1 MKYTKEEFDKHDK
14 KMMNDV
20 AELEQLV
27 EWAQQDNTA
36 FTEVDGVKY
45 GSAHLWREVAE
56 KALDL
61 ANQQEWFDRYE
72 DKEVEQDGKEFRRKS
87 KQLKNKLAKGGD
99 EDERKNND

>member
-1 MKYTKEEFDKHDK
+1 MKYTKKEFDKHDK
-14 KMMNDV
+14 KMMNNV

-27 EWAQQDNTA
+27 EWAQQDNNS

-72 DKEVEQDGKEFRRKS
+72 DKELRK
-87 KQLKNKLAKGGD
+87 
-99 EDERKNND
+99 

>member
-1 MKYTKEEFDKHDK
+1 MRLSTKFGKKNIKEKFKHEIYKKEFDKHDK
-14 KMMNDV
+14 KMMNNV

-36 FTEVDGVKY
+36 FTEIDGVKY

-72 DKEVEQDGKEFRRKS
+72 DME
-87 KQLKNKLAKGGD
+87 
-99 EDERKNND
+99 